1 MSHLNFNLHAISVFK
16 MTLNLLLNNIA
27 RHIILSEADRKK
39 IASRFVLKEV
49 RKKELLFKEGAVA
62 KDVAF
67 VLSGCLRSYSVDEN
81 GFEHILQFAPADWWI
96 TDMYSFISQKKS
108 HLNIEVINAGEV
120 ALLSRIDQLHLFD
133 EVPALERYFRIITEN
148 ALVSSRQRLIDNLS
162 LTARQRYE
170 HFCSTYPSMVNN
182 IPQKLIAAYIGVTPE
197 FLSKMRSE
205 LLRKK

>member
-1 MSHLNFNLHAISVFK
+1 

-49 RKKELLFKEGAVA
+49 KKKELLFKEGAVA

-81 GFEHILQFAPADWWI
+81 GFEHILQFAPSDWWI
-96 TDMYSFISQKKS
+96 TDMYSFISQKKAY
-108 HLNIEVINAGEV
+108 LNIEVINSGEV
-120 ALLSRIDQLHLFD
+120 ALLSRHNQLQLFD
-133 EVPALERYFRIITEN
+133 EVPSLERYFRIITEN

-170 HFCSTYPSMVNN
+170 QFCITYPTMVND

-205 LLRKK
+205 LLKEK